1 MIMQG
6 LEKKIEDVDKKILNI
21 SELLKR
27 TDYITNIMQTEN
39 RVPSVTRLVTIAA
52 LNAKAIEIKS

>member
-39 RVPSVTRLVTIAA
+39 KVPSVTRLVTIAA

>member
-6 LEKKIEDVDKKILNI
+6 PEKKIEDVDKKILNI

-39 RVPSVTRLVTIAA
+39 KVPSVTRLVTIAA

>member
-21 SELLKR
+21 SELLKT

-39 RVPSVTRLVTIAA
+39 KVPSVTRLVTIAA

>member
-6 LEKKIEDVDKKILNI
+6 LEKKIEDIDKKILNI

-39 RVPSVTRLVTIAA
+39 KVPSVTRLVTIAA